1 MNSAA
6 TRPGST
12 PIPPNTQTQG
22 VPVTQ
27 QLSDQPAREQAR
39 PRTGGDVLVEVMKRH
54 DIEVA
59 FGVISIHNL
68 PLVEAVARDLRFVEM
83 RHEAACV
90 NAADAYARATG
101 KIGVALTSTGTGAG
115 NAAGSMVEAL
125 TAGSRVLHITGQ
137 VEAKWV
143 GSNQGVIHEVPR
155 QLQMLDAVSKHAAG
169 ISTAEG
175 VESVLEEAIGH
186 ILTAPQGPASVEWPT
201 DLQYLARPDSQ
212 TRVAPGAAAPI
223 PAVPDADL
231 VEAAG
236 QIARSRRPIIWA
248 GGGAAGAG
256 SELAELVHRLGA
268 GLVTSN
274 SGRGIVPEDD
284 DLVIGNFGSTPQGA
298 DLLADADLLISIG
311 THFRSNETRTYHLTL
326 PEQHLG
332 INIEPA
338 ALTRPYPA
346 STGLVGDARAVL
358 AGLLSH
364 LGEPATDPDWTSRVR
379 RVRTEVRENLTAFIG
394 GYAEICRELRTQ
406 LPREAVVARDV
417 TIPSSQW
424 GNRLLDFY
432 ARESNIFP
440 LGGGIGQGLAMG
452 IGAAVGR
459 PEVPTVV
466 IAGDGGFAV
475 HLGELASLGGT
486 GAQCVVIVFNDDG
499 YGVLRNMQQANGF
512 DRAGV
517 DLYTPEFGV
526 LAAALHMPYWRTG
539 APGTFGPALR
549 EALAGGGPALIEVV
563 VADVSPTPGAFT
575 PPVHIPKPNGDAA

>member
-1 MNSAA
+1 M
-6 TRPGST
+6 THQ
-12 PIPPNTQTQG
+12 QT
-22 VPVTQ
+22 
-27 QLSDQPAREQAR
+27 SDQPATASAR
-39 PRTGGDVLVEVMKRH
+39 PQTGGDVLVRVMHRH
-54 DIEVA
+54 GIDVA

-137 VEAKWV
+137 VESQWV

-169 ISTAEG
+169 ITTADG
-175 VESVLEEAIGH
+175 VEAVLEEAIGH

-201 DLQYLARPDSQ
+201 DLQYLARPDAQ
-212 TRVAPGAAAPI
+212 TPATAGTAAPV
-223 PAVPDADL
+223 PAVADADL
-231 VEAAG
+231 AAAAAR
-236 QIARSRRPIIWA
+236 IAAARRPIIWA

-256 SELAELVHRLGA
+256 TELAELVHRLGA
-268 GLVTSN
+268 GLITSN

-298 DLLADADLLISIG
+298 ALLAEADLLISIG
-311 THFRSNETRTYHLTL
+311 THFRSNETRTYHLQLTN
-326 PEQHLG
+326 EHIG
-332 INIEPA
+332 INLDPA
-338 ALTRPYPA
+338 ALSRPYPA
-346 STGLVGDARAVL
+346 TTGLLGDAQPVL
-358 AGLLSH
+358 AGLLTH
-364 LGEPATDPDWTSRVR
+364 LGEPATDPAWTDRVR
-379 RVRTEVRENLTAFIG
+379 AVRTEVRENLYAVIG
-394 GYAEICRELRTQ
+394 GYAEICRELRAQ

-466 IAGDGGFAV
+466 MAGDGGFAV

-517 DLYTPEFGV
+517 DLFTPDFGA
-526 LAAALHMPYWRTG
+526 LAASFRMPYWRTG
-539 APGTFGPALR
+539 IPGTFGPALR
-549 EALAGGGPALIEVV
+549 EALAVGGPALIEVV
-563 VADVSPTPGAFT
+563 IDDLSPAPGAFT
-575 PPVHIPKPNGDAA
+575 PPVHIPKPDGDAA